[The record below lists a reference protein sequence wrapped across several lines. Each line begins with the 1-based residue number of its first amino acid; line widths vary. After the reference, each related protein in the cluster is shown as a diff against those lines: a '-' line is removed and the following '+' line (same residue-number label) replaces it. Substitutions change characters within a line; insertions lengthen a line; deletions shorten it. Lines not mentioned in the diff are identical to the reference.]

1 MKLIELYDFSI
12 INNEAFNLVID
23 EMENQ
28 LTDEEKE
35 DNEDFIIDVATYALN
50 QVKPAY
56 RATLLGKLYTQ
67 SLKESAYMDS
77 VRKAVKEAI
86 KKLAPIIRNI
96 SEEVINAYKHNK
108 KVILFGNGGSA
119 ADAQHIAA
127 EFVGKFYK
135 DRKSLPSL
143 AFHTNTS
150 VVTATANDFG
160 YEFIFERQVSSFANE
175 GDIVIGISTSGN
187 SINVIRGLEKA
198 KKLGAVT
205 IGFTGQKEN
214 NIEKIVDY
222 CLKIPSD
229 DTPRI
234 QEGHIT
240 VGHIIC
246 YLVEKE
252 LFG

>member
-1 MKLIELYDFSI
+1 MESEIISI
-12 INNEAFNLVID
+12 LNESI
-23 EMENQ
+23 
-28 LTDEEKE
+28 K
-35 DNEDFIIDVATYALN
+35 
-50 QVKPAY
+50 
-56 RATLLGKLYTQ
+56 
-67 SLKESAYMDS
+67 
-77 VRKAVKEAI
+77 VKEKI
-86 KKLAPIIRNI
+86 KELSPVIANI
-96 SEEVINAYKHNK
+96 SNQIINAYKNK
-108 KVILFGNGGSA
+108 KKVVLFGNGGSA

-135 DRKSLPSL
+135 DRDSLPSL

-150 VVTATANDFG
+150 VLTATANDFG
-160 YEFIFERQVSSFANE
+160 YDLVFERQVSSFVEE
-175 GDIVIGISTSGN
+175 GDIAIGISTSGN
-187 SINVIRGLEKA
+187 SANVIKGLIKA
-198 KKLGAVT
+198 KEKGAITV
-205 IGFTGQKEN
+205 GFTGERKSRVEE
-214 NIEKIVDY
+214 ITDI

>member
-1 MKLIELYDFSI
+1 
-12 INNEAFNLVID
+12 
-23 EMENQ
+23 MENEIISILNESIRIKEKIKD
-28 LTDEEKE
+28 LTS
-35 DNEDFIIDVATYALN
+35 
-50 QVKPAY
+50 Q
-56 RATLLGKLYTQ
+56 
-67 SLKESAYMDS
+67 
-77 VRKAVKEAI
+77 
-86 KKLAPIIRNI
+86 IIRI
-96 SEEVINAYKHNK
+96 SEEIINAYKNK
-108 KVILFGNGGSA
+108 KKVVLFGNGGSA

-135 DRKSLPSL
+135 DRESLPSL

-160 YEFIFERQVSSFANE
+160 YDLIFERQVASLVGE
-175 GDIVIGISTSGN
+175 GDVVIGISTSGN
-187 SINVIRGLEKA
+187 SPNVLKGIEKA
-198 KKLGAVT
+198 KQKGAVT
-205 IGFTGQKEN
+205 VGFTGQKEN
-214 NIEKIVDY
+214 KLEKLVDY
-222 CLKIPSD
+222 CLKIHST

>member
-1 MKLIELYDFSI
+1 MENEIILILNENIKIKEELKNQISLIVKI
-12 INNEAFNLVID
+12 INEI
-23 EMENQ
+23 
-28 LTDEEKE
+28 
-35 DNEDFIIDVATYALN
+35 
-50 QVKPAY
+50 VKAY
-56 RATLLGKLYTQ
+56 R
-67 SLKESAYMDS
+67 
-77 VRKAVKEAI
+77 
-86 KKLAPIIRNI
+86 N
-96 SEEVINAYKHNK
+96 NK

-135 DRKSLPSL
+135 ERKSLPAL

-150 VVTATANDFG
+150 TITAVGNDYG
-160 YEFIFERQVSSFANE
+160 YEFIFERQVSSFVNI

-187 SINVIRGLEKA
+187 SLNVVKGLEKA
-198 KKLGAVT
+198 KEKGAIT
-205 IGFTGQKEN
+205 IGFSGQKEN
-214 NIEKIVDY
+214 KIEKIADY
-222 CLKIPSD
+222 CIKIPSN

-252 LFG
+252 LFN

>member
-1 MKLIELYDFSI
+1 MEDEIISI
-12 INNEAFNLVID
+12 LDDCIKVKRGIKDLV
-23 EMENQ
+23 
-28 LTDEEKE
+28 
-35 DNEDFIIDVATYALN
+35 
-50 QVKPAY
+50 
-56 RATLLGKLYTQ
+56 
-67 SLKESAYMDS
+67 
-77 VRKAVKEAI
+77 
-86 KKLAPIIRNI
+86 PIISKI
-96 SEEVINAYKHNK
+96 SEEIITTYRNRK

-135 DRKSLPSL
+135 DRESLPSL
-143 AFHTNTS
+143 ALHTNTS
-150 VVTATANDFG
+150 VLTATANDFG
-160 YEFIFERQVSSFANE
+160 YDMVFERQVSSFVE
-175 GDIVIGISTSGN
+175 QGDIAIGLSTSGN
-187 SINVIRGLEKA
+187 SPNVIKGLVKA
-198 KKLGAVT
+198 KEKGAIT

-214 NIEKIVDY
+214 EIEKIVDY
-222 CLKIPSD
+222 CLKIPSI

>member
-1 MKLIELYDFSI
+1 MEKDIISILEESIKIKAELKKSTPLIVKIAQEI
-12 INNEAFNLVID
+12 I
-23 EMENQ
+23 
-28 LTDEEKE
+28 K
-35 DNEDFIIDVATYALN
+35 
-50 QVKPAY
+50 
-56 RATLLGKLYTQ
+56 
-67 SLKESAYMDS
+67 
-77 VRKAVKEAI
+77 
-86 KKLAPIIRNI
+86 
-96 SEEVINAYKHNK
+96 AYKSDK
-108 KVILFGNGGSA
+108 KVVLFGNGGSA

-135 DRKSLPSL
+135 DRKSLPAL

-160 YEFIFERQVSSFANE
+160 YDYIFERQVSSLVNK

-187 SINVIRGLEKA
+187 SPNVIKGLELANQK
-198 KKLGAVT
+198 GAIT
-205 IGFTGQKEN
+205 IGLTGQKEN
-214 NIEKIVDY
+214 KIEKIVSY
-222 CLKIPSD
+222 CLKVPST